1 MYQMGIT
8 SLMMNNNNLHMKK
21 QVTYK
26 KVKNIDVSFHN
37 QASDEEPFIN
47 LADSTSSGSSDVIIT
62 HTSTLQRDVNKK
74 FWDRLA
80 GIYIN
85 LELFNYL

>member
-1 MYQMGIT
+1 MSCG
-8 SLMMNNNNLHMKK
+8 NNFSDDE
-21 QVTYK
+21 QPDDGQTGDVQPSE
-26 KVKNIDVSFHN
+26 NIELSGHD
-37 QASDEEPFIN
+37 QPADEEPFIN

-62 HTSTLQRDVNKK
+62 HTSTLEPDINKK

-85 LELFNYL
+85 LELLKPPKT